1 MSRRSGSRVNRPRAN
16 HRTVA
21 AACLAAAWLVLA
33 LGAAGSRAQTV
44 PAETQVP
51 IFFKLLTYDRTL
63 WEEPR
68 EQLRI
73 GVLHRQGD
81 AASQANLAGVAA
93 ALTAA
98 ADKTI
103 NGVDFDFTTL
113 TWSDPAELEARLAA
127 TDVDVLYV
135 TAGHRDVLGAVTG
148 ATRARGILSLAARSE
163 DVARGLSV
171 GLGLQDERPRPLVNL
186 VALAAEGH
194 QLEARVLTLCRVV
207 QR

>member
-1 MSRRSGSRVNRPRAN
+1 MARPRAH
-16 HRTVA
+16 HRIA
-21 AACLAAAWLVLA
+21 NPACLAAVWFVLA
-33 LGAAGSRAQTV
+33 CGAATVRSQTV

-93 ALTAA
+93 ALTGA

-103 NGVDFDFTTL
+103 NGVEFDFTTL
-113 TWSDPAELEARLAA
+113 TWSAPEELDARLAA

-135 TAGHRDVLGAVTG
+135 TAGHGDVLGAVTR
-148 ATRARGILSLAARSE
+148 ATRARGILSLAGRSE
-163 DVARGLSV
+163 DVAGGLSV

-186 VALAAEGH
+186 VALAAEDH
-194 QLEARVLTLCRVV
+194 QLEARVLALCQVV